1 MLQKCKKKTTS
12 KWEKTFANNMS
23 DKGFRFRKH
32 KELLKLNK
40 KINKF
45 FKWAKELNRHII
57 KDIQMGN
64 KNIRKCFTSYTIR
77 EREIKTRSYHDT
89 ERPKSRTLTTP
100 RAGEGIEN
108 RNAHSLWECTMV
120 GSNQL

>member
-1 MLQKCKKKTTS
+1 MKKKKPS

-40 KINKF
+40 KINTF

-57 KDIQMGN
+57 KDTQMGN
-64 KNIRKCFTSYTIR
+64 KYVKDI
-77 EREIKTRSYHDT
+77 
-89 ERPKSRTLTTP
+89 
-100 RAGEGIEN
+100 
-108 RNAHSLWECTMV
+108 
-120 GSNQL
+120 